1 MEHFRN
7 LLDSFGVLY
16 AVHFRKGP
24 VERGGSFTKI
34 MKRQLDKCWVLIHS
48 VLQLF
53 CFNGTPLET
62 LALASSKDVNLP
74 RNTKCFRFTL
84 VSHQWLCKII
94 QKSNS
99 RNPTPAFC
107 FPASTWSEGIR
118 LWRSSFPYSLLQIA
132 SAQLKRAHS
141 THPRHSGSTQQKV
154 FHSHTKDAFFLIIV
168 RRRITMHLMY
178 LPLPERACG
187 MEYNRL
193 SRR

>member
-16 AVHFRKGP
+16 AVHFRKEP

-34 MKRQLDKCWVLIHS
+34 MERQLDKCWVLIHS

-84 VSHQWLCKII
+84 KLYKSQIPGIPLQRFAFLHQLEVKG
-94 QKSNS
+94 SD
-99 RNPTPAFC
+99 
-107 FPASTWSEGIR
+107 SEGA
-118 LWRSSFPYSLLQIA
+118 PSLIPFSKL
-132 SAQLKRAHS
+132 
-141 THPRHSGSTQQKV
+141 
-154 FHSHTKDAFFLIIV
+154 
-168 RRRITMHLMY
+168 
-178 LPLPERACG
+178 LPH
-187 MEYNRL
+187 N
-193 SRR
+193 